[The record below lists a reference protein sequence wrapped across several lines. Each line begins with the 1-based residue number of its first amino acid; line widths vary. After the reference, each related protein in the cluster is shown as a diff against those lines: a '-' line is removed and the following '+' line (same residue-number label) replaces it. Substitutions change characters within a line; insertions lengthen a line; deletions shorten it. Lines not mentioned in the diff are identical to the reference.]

1 MTQKLFEK
9 LMNEKIYEELLQ
21 QIPEDE
27 RLLVIKSI
35 KEITE
40 KFEREIYEPLKNYLG
55 K

>member
-1 MTQKLFEK
+1 MTQKLFDK
-9 LMNEKIYEELLQ
+9 LMKEKMYEELLQ

-27 RLLVIKSI
+27 RVIIIKSI